1 VDTFISKISSCNA
14 REFSYNDEN
23 FTLNKFER
31 YYDGGYN
38 FNFYNAFSNIR
49 DVKYK
54 NYSIFYLT
62 DERKLSDLTVNEK
75 NVIKLEKS
83 LTSLNFGGIYL
94 EFKPKD
100 VRQLALSGIYT
111 SYDYYGDYS
120 FFNITSDSTNFI
132 IDLKDSNVCNIYKI
146 YNYKKYYLTQD
157 SNNTVNFYTRKLG
170 LSGIDFNYIYSS
182 SNNSLCLFRNDG
194 SCKLL
199 TKQGNTLTLV
209 PFTSANKILAPLNN
223 IKIDKKIYNNIG
235 NNENFTLVGYE
246 ESNIIP
252 DNLIEKDLSNNFL
265 LHSEND
271 DIEIIALKNQLTQE
285 DIFTSGNTLISSNNS
300 PFYLKEMRSYTSI
313 FNDIDSEKDESLSL
327 NYVFYNKPYIIK
339 SGINTIKAP
348 NDLNP
353 FTKININDTKFVE
366 SGAFSYTTPLYAD
379 KVYKLDNTNGYTDG
393 QNYLCT
399 WLSGSPLSDNKVWVD
414 RYYYPDRIEKASALA
429 TNSTFNVTYTDLIEQ
444 LVSGNELIKQSLSA
458 YQVFDKKSDFIIE
471 PNDVFIYERLNSL
484 PDIISPNEI
493 PVCGI
498 ENSNYFEE
506 INYFDNINTD
516 GVFSIFFTFSG
527 DNTNWSFSSRRNNIN
542 GGLSIDKNN
551 NNDGNVSFLM
561 NLYDPSNET
570 IISFD
575 AIAGFKKLK
584 INTLAV
590 AIDTING
597 RGYFN
602 LNGTIIKE
610 FTFDKSQFFGKKIL
624 FGDFVGN
631 DNVQN
636 FKIYTRYVDFDESL
650 ILPYI
655 NGLQSIDTLVI
666 TIPSGQRNSEDEI
679 ELLQSVCNNQTFKSN
694 HVDILVKNINLPDN
708 IKNEL
713 KRIVTE
719 TCKSFS
725 PLTSEVNN
733 IEFIE

>member
-1 VDTFISKISSCNA
+1 
-14 REFSYNDEN
+14 
-23 FTLNKFER
+23 
-31 YYDGGYN
+31 
-38 FNFYNAFSNIR
+38 
-49 DVKYK
+49 
-54 NYSIFYLT
+54 
-62 DERKLSDLTVNEK
+62 
-75 NVIKLEKS
+75 
-83 LTSLNFGGIYL
+83 
-94 EFKPKD
+94 
-100 VRQLALSGIYT
+100 
-111 SYDYYGDYS
+111 
-120 FFNITSDSTNFI
+120 
-132 IDLKDSNVCNIYKI
+132 
-146 YNYKKYYLTQD
+146 
-157 SNNTVNFYTRKLG
+157 
-170 LSGIDFNYIYSS
+170 
-182 SNNSLCLFRNDG
+182 
-194 SCKLL
+194 
-199 TKQGNTLTLV
+199 
-209 PFTSANKILAPLNN
+209 
-223 IKIDKKIYNNIG
+223 
-235 NNENFTLVGYE
+235 
-246 ESNIIP
+246 
-252 DNLIEKDLSNNFL
+252 
-265 LHSEND
+265 
-271 DIEIIALKNQLTQE
+271 
-285 DIFTSGNTLISSNNS
+285 
-300 PFYLKEMRSYTSI
+300 M
-313 FNDIDSEKDESLSL
+313 
-327 NYVFYNKPYIIK
+327 
-339 SGINTIKAP
+339 
-348 NDLNP
+348 
-353 FTKININDTKFVE
+353 
-366 SGAFSYTTPLYAD
+366 
-379 KVYKLDNTNGYTDG
+379 DNTNGYTDG

-527 DNTNWSFSSRRNNIN
+527 DSTNWSFSSRRNNIN

-590 AIDTING
+590 AIDSING

-602 LNGTIIKE
+602 LNGTSIKE

-713 KRIVTE
+713 KKIVTE